1 MIGAGSIFEHGKIKG
16 SWSDLAQ
23 FFQKN
28 NDLDQIFSDH
38 FWDNLGCKSI
48 RKIRSF
54 SPKNCVFKLSNKIKA
69 DILKNL
75 ANLGFILI
83 NTYLNLQ

>member
-48 RKIRSF
+48 WKIRSF
-54 SPKNCVFKLSNKIKA
+54 SPKNCVFKFSNNILSWHFEKCRNSGLYSDK
-69 DILKNL
+69 L
-75 ANLGFILI
+75 
-83 NTYLNLQ
+83 